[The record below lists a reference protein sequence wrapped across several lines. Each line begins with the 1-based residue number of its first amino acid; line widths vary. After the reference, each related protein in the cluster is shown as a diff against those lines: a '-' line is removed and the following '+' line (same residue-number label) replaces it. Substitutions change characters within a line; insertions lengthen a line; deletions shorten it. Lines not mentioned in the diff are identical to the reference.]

1 MVKLNPIDKIEEVI
15 ITEIRPQLHSHDGDI
30 KVEKFED
37 GILYIKLLGQ
47 CSGCPSAMITT
58 EDIVKKQI
66 MEKIPEVKDVVLNVQ
81 VSDELLDMAK
91 RLLAKKKMM

>member
-1 MVKLNPIDKIEEVI
+1 MIKLNQMERIEQVI
-15 ITEIRPQLHSHDGDI
+15 NEDVRPQLNTHNGDI
-30 KVEKFED
+30 YVERFED

-47 CSGCPSAMITT
+47 CSGCPSAIITT

-66 MEKIPEVKDVVLNVQ
+66 MDKIPEVKDVVLNVQ

-91 RLLAKKKMM
+91 MILSKKR